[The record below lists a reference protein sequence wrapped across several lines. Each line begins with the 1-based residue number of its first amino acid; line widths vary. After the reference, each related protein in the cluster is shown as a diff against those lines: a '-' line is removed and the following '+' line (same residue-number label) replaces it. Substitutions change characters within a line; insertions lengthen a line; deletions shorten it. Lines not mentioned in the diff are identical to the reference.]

1 MRYDAIVVG
10 AGPGGS
16 TAARE
21 LARSGVNVLLLDR
34 ARFPRDKP
42 CGGLVSI
49 RASREAGLDLTPV
62 VERSVYGARVTLR
75 LGRPFERSYP
85 EPLSHMTQRS
95 RLDAYLA
102 ERAGEAGA
110 DFREGVLV
118 RGVEV
123 EGGGVRVRTEDDA
136 YEGATVVG
144 ADGANGV
151 VARALRLQ
159 PVGEV
164 AVGLEGN
171 IGVSGGVMARWERVV
186 ALDLGALPGGYGWVF
201 PKGDHLNVGVG
212 GWRYLGPTLRSHLS
226 ALCRYY
232 GLDEGALRALRGHY
246 LPMRGP
252 GAAIARGPGLL
263 VGDAAGL
270 VDPLSGEGIYGAFV
284 SGRLAARAIRG
295 YLAGET
301 PDLRSY
307 EETVDSELMPD
318 IVVSRKLQAV
328 LHRVPRLCVATM
340 RYSDRFWRLLCGVVR
355 GERTYTVLRRELGP
369 LGLVLDALAAVAMKE
384 SRRKT

>member
-10 AGPGGS
+10 AGPAGS

-34 ARFPRDKP
+34 ARFPRDKS
-42 CGGLVSI
+42 CGGGVTI
-49 RASREAGLDLTPV
+49 RAAREAGLDLTPV
-62 VERSVYGARVTLR
+62 IERSVYGARVTLR

-102 ERAGEAGA
+102 ERAAEAGA
-110 DFREGVLV
+110 DFRDGVLV
-118 RGVEV
+118 REVEV
-123 EGGGVRVRTEDDA
+123 EGGVVRVRAEGDT
-136 YEGATVVG
+136 YEGRTVVG

-151 VARALRLQ
+151 VAQALGLQ

-164 AVGLEGN
+164 TVGLEGN
-171 IGVSGGVMARWERVV
+171 IGVPDDVMDRWDRLI
-186 ALDLGALPGGYGWVF
+186 ALDLGALPGGYGWVL
-201 PKGDHLNVGVG
+201 PKGDHLNVGVV
-212 GWRYLGPTLRSHLS
+212 GWRYLGPTLRSRLS

-232 GLDEGALRALRGHY
+232 GLDEEALWALRGHY
-246 LPMRGP
+246 LPMRRP

-270 VDPLSGEGIYGAFV
+270 VDPLSNEGIYAAFI
-284 SGRLAARAIRG
+284 SGRLAAQAVQR

-307 EETVDSELMPD
+307 EEAVDSELMPD
-318 IVVSRKLQAV
+318 IIVSRKLQAV
-328 LHRVPRLCVATM
+328 LHRIPRPCVTTM
-340 RYSDRFWRLLCGVVR
+340 RYSDRFWRALCRVVR
-355 GERTYTVLRRELGP
+355 GERTYSHFRRKLGP
-369 LGLVLDALAAVAMKE
+369 LGLVLDAWAAVAQKD
-384 SRRKT
+384 SRKSG

>member
-10 AGPGGS
+10 AGPAGS

-21 LARSGVNVLLLDR
+21 LARSGVSVLLLDR
-34 ARFPRDKP
+34 ARFPRGKP
-42 CGGLVSI
+42 CGGGVTI
-49 RASREAGLDLTPV
+49 RASREAGLDLGPV

-75 LGRPFERSYP
+75 LGRAFERSYP
-85 EPLSHMTQRS
+85 EALSHMTQRS

-102 ERAGEAGA
+102 ERAAEAGA
-110 DFREGVLV
+110 DLREGVHA
-118 RGVEV
+118 REVEV
-123 EGGGVRVRTEDDA
+123 EGGGVRVRTKDDA
-136 YEGATVVG
+136 YEGSTVVG

-151 VARALRLQ
+151 VAPALRLQ
-159 PVGEV
+159 PAGEA

-171 IGVSGGVMARWERVV
+171 IGVSGDVMERWERVV

-212 GWRYLGPTLRSHLS
+212 GWRYLAPRLRSHLS
-226 ALCRYY
+226 ALCRCY
-232 GLDEGALRALRGHY
+232 GFDAGALRALRGHY
-246 LPMRGP
+246 VPMRRR

-270 VDPLSGEGIYGAFV
+270 VDPLSGDGIYGAFV

-301 PDLRSY
+301 PGLRRY

-318 IVVSRKLQAV
+318 IIVSRKLEAV
-328 LHRVPRLCVATM
+328 FHRVPRPCVAMM
-340 RYSDRFWRLLCGVVR
+340 RRSDRFWRLLCRLVR
-355 GERTYTVLRRELGP
+355 GERTYADLRRELGP
-369 LGLVLDALAAVAMKE
+369 LGLVVDALAAVAMKDA
-384 SRRKT
+384 RGKA

>member
-34 ARFPRDKP
+34 ARFPRDKA
-42 CGGLVSI
+42 CGGGVII
-49 RASREAGLDLTPV
+49 RAAREAGLDLTPV
-62 VERSVYGARVTLR
+62 VERSVYGARVTVR

-85 EPLSHMTQRS
+85 EPLSYMTQRS

-102 ERAGEAGA
+102 ERAAEAGA
-110 DFREGVLV
+110 DFRDGVLV
-118 RGVEV
+118 REVEV
-123 EGGGVRVRTEDDA
+123 EGGRVRVRTEGDT
-136 YEGATVVG
+136 YEGRTVVG

-151 VARALRLQ
+151 VARALGLQ
-159 PVGEV
+159 PVGEA

-171 IGVSGGVMARWERVV
+171 IGVSDDVMEHWEWLV

-232 GLDEGALRALRGHY
+232 GFDEGGLWALRGHY
-246 LPMRGP
+246 VPVRRP
-252 GAAIARGPGLL
+252 GAAIARGPGLV

-270 VDPLSGEGIYGAFV
+270 VDPLSGEGIYAAFI
-284 SGRLAARAIRG
+284 SGRLAAQAVRR
-295 YLAGET
+295 YLAGEVS
-301 PDLRSY
+301 DLRSY
-307 EETVDSELMPD
+307 EEAVDSELMPD
-318 IVVSRKLQAV
+318 IIVSRRLQAV
-328 LHRVPRLCVATM
+328 FHRIPRACVTTM
-340 RYSDRFWRLLCGVVR
+340 RYSDRFWRLLCRIAR
-355 GERTYTVLRRELGP
+355 GERTYTYFRRKLGP
-369 LGLVLDALAAVAMKE
+369 LGLVLDAWAAVAQKD
-384 SRRKT
+384 SRRSG